1 MAFREMILKV
11 FRGDEPGGVIW
22 QPRIEFWFW
31 VNQRRDTLPPQFK
44 TATLEDVYD
53 DLNASIRYFTNPIRV
68 RYKNVKHNVYWAD
81 DVHLV
86 QTWEAPIGSL
96 REVLRFTHYNLSAYP
111 EEYRVKDIND
121 LKVLEFI
128 LQDVEYYFDEEALQR
143 DLERVGDRGVPQC
156 FFSRSPLQE
165 LIVTYMGFENAIYAL
180 RDYPKEMEHYFRI
193 AEESLDR
200 MLDVV
205 IASPMPIFNFG
216 ENIDASLDPPSLF
229 TKYHIPYYHKW
240 NAKFKKVGKFTHIHM
255 DGSLKPLLPYLK
267 ETHCDGIEAATPIP
281 QGDVTIEELKEAMG
295 NLVLLDGIPAILF
308 LPHYPEEELIK
319 TTERIIKLFYP
330 RLILGVSDEP
340 PPDTPYERLKLVSQ
354 IVERFNQSLKGG

>member
-86 QTWEAPIGSL
+86 QTWETPIGSL

-180 RDYPKEMEHYFRI
+180 QDYPMEMEHYFRI

-216 ENIDASLDPPSLF
+216 ENIDASLDLPSSR
-229 TKYHIPYYHKW
+229 
-240 NAKFKKVGKFTHIHM
+240 N
-255 DGSLKPLLPYLK
+255 
-267 ETHCDGIEAATPIP
+267 
-281 QGDVTIEELKEAMG
+281 TIF
-295 NLVLLDGIPAILF
+295 P
-308 LPHYPEEELIK
+308 
-319 TTERIIKLFYP
+319 IIKNGTLNLRRRGNSPIF
-330 RLILGVSDEP
+330 IWMVH
-340 PPDTPYERLKLVSQ
+340 
-354 IVERFNQSLKGG
+354 